1 VGLINMVNSVGSFLG
16 PSIVG
21 YLLTKGYSH
30 RDVVFFLASCF
41 LISAALV
48 SAVRPK
54 RGVTL

>member
-21 YLLTKGYSH
+21 YLLTKGHSH

-41 LISAALV
+41 LISAAFV
-48 SAVRPK
+48 AAVRPK
-54 RGVTL
+54 RGIIL